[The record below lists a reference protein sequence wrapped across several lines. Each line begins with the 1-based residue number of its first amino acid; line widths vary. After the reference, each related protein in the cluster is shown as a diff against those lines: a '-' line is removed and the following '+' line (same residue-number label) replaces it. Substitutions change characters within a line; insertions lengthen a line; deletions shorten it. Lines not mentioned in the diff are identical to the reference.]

1 MRFSP
6 NSIKLLQKVRYLP
19 FLLLLISLTWSSL
32 ANSQEVAEGNTVI
45 VQPGDSLFRI
55 AMENRPDQSVSLQQT
70 MVAIQRLN
78 PNAFVDGN
86 LNRVKAGERL
96 LLPSIGQITDINLND
111 AISSISV
118 QNQIIRNNN
127 SSNVESTERQ
137 EDGRFS
143 ILRAEDELSNIS
155 DELLPLQQENFQ
167 LDQRLIE
174 LENLIAINLEERDR
188 ARLQREELNSRLLQL
203 NAQID
208 DAKELIR
215 LQDLQLAQLR
225 AQLAE
230 TTVSPTEIEMPGLSE
245 SGNIT
250 EDFVENESVWAKL
263 RNSFLGFFQSNS
275 PLVTVAAPLA
285 LLLLGWLLWWDRANY
300 AETKSGEAVEKLNKF
315 QSHET
320 DQSVDPENKGSVA
333 EIDSGAASELI
344 QDRVFNEGKKPSP
357 TQSDSVNEPPPS
369 ESIEFIGGSADEDS
383 FADLDFLSD
392 EERKELDTPDAIE
405 EIFYLGDE
413 ESATKLELAYAYV
426 KMNDFEGA
434 KEILS
439 EVIEEGN
446 TDQKKEAERLL
457 SRMDSTA

>member
-6 NSIKLLQKVRYLP
+6 NSMKILQKVLYLP
-19 FLLLLISLTWSSL
+19 SWFLLISLMWSSL
-32 ANSQEVAEGNTVI
+32 ANSQAVPEGDIVI

-96 LLPSIGQITDINLND
+96 LLPSIVQITDIDLDD
-111 AISSISV
+111 AISSISY

-127 SSNVESTERQ
+127 SSSIEAAERQ

-143 ILRAEDELSNIS
+143 IIRAEDELSNIS
-155 DELLPLQQENFQ
+155 DELLPLQQENSQ

-188 ARLQREELNSRLLQL
+188 ARIQREELNSRLLQL

-230 TTVSPTEIEMPGLSE
+230 TTVSPAEISMPGLRE
-245 SGNIT
+245 SADIAEN
-250 EDFVENESVWAKL
+250 FVENESVWAKVL
-263 RNSFLGFFQSNS
+263 NSFLGFFQSNS

-300 AETKSGEAVEKLNKF
+300 AESKSGEEVEKPNKF

-320 DQSVDPENKGSVA
+320 DQSAVPENKGSGA

-344 QDRVFNEGKKPSP
+344 QGRVFNEGTEPSSA
-357 TQSDSVNEPPPS
+357 QSASVNEPPAS
-369 ESIEFIGGSADEDS
+369 ESIEFILGSADEDS

-392 EERKELDTPDAIE
+392 EERKELETPEAIE

-426 KMNDFEGA
+426 KMNDIEGA

-446 TDQKKEAERLL
+446 ADQKKEAEKLL
-457 SRMDSTA
+457 GRIDSPA

>member
-1 MRFSP
+1 MRFSS
-6 NSIKLLQKVRYLP
+6 NSMKTLQKVNYLP
-19 FLLLLISLTWSSL
+19 FWFLVVSLMWSSL
-32 ANSQEVAEGNTVI
+32 ANSQAADEGNTVI

-96 LLPSIGQITDINLND
+96 ILPSIVQITDIDLDD
-111 AISSISV
+111 AISSISA

-127 SSNVESTERQ
+127 SSGIEVAERQ
-137 EDGRFS
+137 REGRFS

-155 DELLPLQQENFQ
+155 DELLPLQQENSR

-225 AQLAE
+225 AELAE
-230 TTVSPTEIEMPGLSE
+230 TSVSPAGIAMPGLRE
-245 SGNIT
+245 SANIT
-250 EDFVENESVWAKL
+250 EDFVENESGWTKV

-285 LLLLGWLLWWDRANY
+285 LLLLGWLLWWDRVNY
-300 AETKSGEAVEKLNKF
+300 AESKSGEAVEKPNKF
-315 QSHET
+315 QPHEA
-320 DQSVDPENKGSVA
+320 DQRVDPENKHSET
-333 EIDSGAASELI
+333 EIDSSAASELI
-344 QDRVFNEGKKPSP
+344 QGRVVKEGTEPSS
-357 TQSDSVNEPPPS
+357 TQSDSENEPPVS
-369 ESIEFIGGSADEDS
+369 ESIEFIGGSADDDS

-392 EERKELDTPDAIE
+392 EEQKELDTPGAIE

-434 KEILS
+434 KEIIS

-446 TDQKKEAERLL
+446 ADQKKEAEKLL
-457 SRMDSTA
+457 RRMDSDA

>member
-1 MRFSP
+1 M
-6 NSIKLLQKVRYLP
+6 
-19 FLLLLISLTWSSL
+19 
-32 ANSQEVAEGNTVI
+32 ANSQAVAEGNTVI

-78 PNAFVDGN
+78 PDAFVDGN

-96 LLPSIGQITDINLND
+96 LLPSIGQITDINLDD
-111 AISSISV
+111 AISSISL

-127 SSNVESTERQ
+127 SSNIESTDRQ

-155 DELLPLQQENFQ
+155 DELLPLQQENSR

-230 TTVSPTEIEMPGLSE
+230 TSVSPAEIAMPGLRE
-245 SGNIT
+245 SANIT
-250 EDFVENESVWAKL
+250 EDFVENESGWTKV
-263 RNSFLGFFQSNS
+263 RNSFLGFFLSNS

-300 AETKSGEAVEKLNKF
+300 AESKSGEAVEKPNKF
-315 QSHET
+315 QSHEA
-320 DQSVDPENKGSVA
+320 DQRVDPENKHSA
-333 EIDSGAASELI
+333 TEIDSSAASQLM
-344 QDRVFNEGKKPSP
+344 QGRVVKEGAEPSS
-357 TQSDSVNEPPPS
+357 TQSDSVNEPPAS
-369 ESIEFIGGSADEDS
+369 ESIEFVGDSADDDS

-392 EERKELDTPDAIE
+392 EEQKELDTPGAIE

-434 KEILS
+434 KEIIS
-439 EVIEEGN
+439 EVIQEGN
-446 TDQKKEAERLL
+446 ADQKKEAEKLL
-457 SRMDSTA
+457 RRMDSNA

>member
-6 NSIKLLQKVRYLP
+6 NSQKFLQKVCYLP

-32 ANSQEVAEGNTVI
+32 ANSQAVAESNSVI

-96 LLPSIGQITDINLND
+96 LLPSIGQITEIDLDD
-111 AISSISV
+111 AISSISY
-118 QNQIIRNNN
+118 QNQIIRDNN
-127 SSNVESTERQ
+127 SSNIESNGGQ

-155 DELLPLQQENFQ
+155 DELLPLQQENYQ

-230 TTVSPTEIEMPGLSE
+230 TTVSTTGIAMPSLSE
-245 SGNIT
+245 SGNIS
-250 EDFVENESVWAKL
+250 DDLLENESVWVKL
-263 RNSFLGFFQSNS
+263 RNNFLGFFQSNS

-300 AETKSGEAVEKLNKF
+300 AESMSGEAVEKPNKLK
-315 QSHET
+315 SHET
-320 DQSVDPENKGSVA
+320 DRSVDAENKYSEA
-333 EIDSGAASELI
+333 EIDSNAASELI
-344 QDRVFNEGKKPSP
+344 QARVGREDAEPSS

-383 FADLDFLSD
+383 FGDLDFLSD

-446 TDQKKEAERLL
+446 TDQKKEAENLL
-457 SRMDSTA
+457 SRMDATA

>member
-1 MRFSP
+1 MCIR
-6 NSIKLLQKVRYLP
+6 
-19 FLLLLISLTWSSL
+19 
-32 ANSQEVAEGNTVI
+32 
-45 VQPGDSLFRI
+45 DS
-55 AMENRPDQSVSLQQT
+55 
-70 MVAIQRLN
+70 
-78 PNAFVDGN
+78 
-86 LNRVKAGERL
+86 
-96 LLPSIGQITDINLND
+96 
-111 AISSISV
+111 
-118 QNQIIRNNN
+118 NN
-127 SSNVESTERQ
+127 SSNVESTGRQ

-155 DELLPLQQENFQ
+155 DELLPLQQENSQ

-230 TTVSPTEIEMPGLSE
+230 TTVSPTEIAMPGLSE
-245 SGNIT
+245 SDIIA
-250 EDFVENESVWAKL
+250 EDFVENESVSVWAKL
-263 RNSFLGFFQSNS
+263 RNTFFGFFQSNS

-300 AETKSGEAVEKLNKF
+300 AESKSGEAVEKPNKF

-369 ESIEFIGGSADEDS
+369 ESIEFIGGSADQDS

-446 TDQKKEAERLL
+446 TDQKKEAEKLL

>member
-155 DELLPLQQENFQ
+155 DELLPLQQENSQ

-230 TTVSPTEIEMPGLSE
+230 TSVSPAEIATPGLIE
-245 SGNIT
+245 SGTTT
-250 EDFVENESVWAKL
+250 EDFVENESVWAKVL
-263 RNSFLGFFQSNS
+263 DSFFGFFQSNS

-300 AETKSGEAVEKLNKF
+300 AESKSGEAVEKLNKF

-320 DQSVDPENKGSVA
+320 DQSVDPENKGSA

-344 QDRVFNEGKKPSP
+344 QDRVFREGKKPSP

-446 TDQKKEAERLL
+446 ADQKKEAEKLL

>member
-96 LLPSIGQITDINLND
+96 LLPSIGQITDINLDD
-111 AISSISV
+111 AISSISL

-155 DELLPLQQENFQ
+155 DELLPLQQENSQ

-215 LQDLQLAQLR
+215 LQDLQLSQLR

-230 TTVSPTEIEMPGLSE
+230 TTLSPTEIEMP
-245 SGNIT
+245 
-250 EDFVENESVWAKL
+250 
-263 RNSFLGFFQSNS
+263 
-275 PLVTVAAPLA
+275 
-285 LLLLGWLLWWDRANY
+285 
-300 AETKSGEAVEKLNKF
+300 
-315 QSHET
+315 
-320 DQSVDPENKGSVA
+320 
-333 EIDSGAASELI
+333 
-344 QDRVFNEGKKPSP
+344 
-357 TQSDSVNEPPPS
+357 
-369 ESIEFIGGSADEDS
+369 
-383 FADLDFLSD
+383 
-392 EERKELDTPDAIE
+392 
-405 EIFYLGDE
+405 
-413 ESATKLELAYAYV
+413 
-426 KMNDFEGA
+426 
-434 KEILS
+434 
-439 EVIEEGN
+439 
-446 TDQKKEAERLL
+446 
-457 SRMDSTA
+457 

>member
-1 MRFSP
+1 MRFSS
-6 NSIKLLQKVRYLP
+6 NSMKTLQKVNFLP
-19 FLLLLISLTWSSL
+19 FLFLVVSLMWSSL
-32 ANSQEVAEGNTVI
+32 ANSQVADEGNTVI

-96 LLPSIGQITDINLND
+96 ILPSIVQITDIDLDD
-111 AISSISV
+111 AISSISA

-127 SSNVESTERQ
+127 SSGIEVADRQ
-137 EDGRFS
+137 REGRFS

-155 DELLPLQQENFQ
+155 DELLPLQQENSR

-188 ARLQREELNSRLLQL
+188 ARLQREELNSRLSQL

-230 TTVSPTEIEMPGLSE
+230 TSVSPAEIAMPGLRE
-245 SGNIT
+245 SANII
-250 EDFVENESVWAKL
+250 EDFVENESGWTKV

-300 AETKSGEAVEKLNKF
+300 AESKSGEAVEKPNKF
-315 QSHET
+315 QSHEA
-320 DQSVDPENKGSVA
+320 DQRVDPKNKHSA
-333 EIDSGAASELI
+333 TEIDSNAASEPI
-344 QDRVFNEGKKPSP
+344 QGRVAKEGTEPSS
-357 TQSDSVNEPPPS
+357 TQSDSENEPPVS
-369 ESIEFIGGSADEDS
+369 ESIEFIGGSADDDS

-392 EERKELDTPDAIE
+392 EEQKELDTPGAIE

-434 KEILS
+434 KEIIS

-446 TDQKKEAERLL
+446 ADQKKEAETLL
-457 SRMDSTA
+457 RRMDSNA

>member
-1 MRFSP
+1 MRFSS
-6 NSIKLLQKVRYLP
+6 NSMKTLQKVNFLP
-19 FLLLLISLTWSSL
+19 FLFLVVSLMWSSL
-32 ANSQEVAEGNTVI
+32 ANSQVADEGNTVI

-96 LLPSIGQITDINLND
+96 ILPSIVQITDIDLDD
-111 AISSISV
+111 AISSISA

-127 SSNVESTERQ
+127 SSGIEVADRQ
-137 EDGRFS
+137 REGRFS

-155 DELLPLQQENFQ
+155 DELLPLQQENSR

-188 ARLQREELNSRLLQL
+188 ARLQREELNSRLSQL

-230 TTVSPTEIEMPGLSE
+230 TSVSPAEIAMPGLRE
-245 SGNIT
+245 SANIT
-250 EDFVENESVWAKL
+250 EDFVENESGWTKV

-300 AETKSGEAVEKLNKF
+300 AESKSGEAVEKPNKF
-315 QSHET
+315 QSHEA
-320 DQSVDPENKGSVA
+320 DQRVDPKNKHSA
-333 EIDSGAASELI
+333 TEIDSNAASEPI
-344 QDRVFNEGKKPSP
+344 QGRVAKEGTEPSS
-357 TQSDSVNEPPPS
+357 TQSDSENEPPVS
-369 ESIEFIGGSADEDS
+369 ESIEFIGGSADDDS

-392 EERKELDTPDAIE
+392 EEQKELDTPGAIE

-434 KEILS
+434 KEIIS

-446 TDQKKEAERLL
+446 ADQKKEAEKLL
-457 SRMDSTA
+457 RRMDSNA

>member
-96 LLPSIGQITDINLND
+96 LLPSIGQITDISLND

-127 SSNVESTERQ
+127 SSNIESTERQ

-245 SGNIT
+245 SVNIT

-263 RNSFLGFFQSNS
+263 RNSFFGFFQSNS

-300 AETKSGEAVEKLNKF
+300 AESKSGEAVEKPNKL

-320 DQSVDPENKGSVA
+320 DRSVDRENEGSVA
-333 EIDSGAASELI
+333 EIDSGAASEL
-344 QDRVFNEGKKPSP
+344 NSG
-357 TQSDSVNEPPPS
+357 
-369 ESIEFIGGSADEDS
+369 
-383 FADLDFLSD
+383 
-392 EERKELDTPDAIE
+392 
-405 EIFYLGDE
+405 
-413 ESATKLELAYAYV
+413 
-426 KMNDFEGA
+426 
-434 KEILS
+434 
-439 EVIEEGN
+439 
-446 TDQKKEAERLL
+446 
-457 SRMDSTA
+457 

>member
-45 VQPGDSLFRI
+45 VRPGDSLFRI

-96 LLPSIGQITDINLND
+96 LLPSIGQIRDISLND

-155 DELLPLQQENFQ
+155 DELLPLQQENYQ

-230 TTVSPTEIEMPGLSE
+230 TTVSPTEIAMPGLSE

-250 EDFVENESVWAKL
+250 EDFVEE
-263 RNSFLGFFQSNS
+263 
-275 PLVTVAAPLA
+275 
-285 LLLLGWLLWWDRANY
+285 
-300 AETKSGEAVEKLNKF
+300 
-315 QSHET
+315 
-320 DQSVDPENKGSVA
+320 
-333 EIDSGAASELI
+333 
-344 QDRVFNEGKKPSP
+344 
-357 TQSDSVNEPPPS
+357 
-369 ESIEFIGGSADEDS
+369 
-383 FADLDFLSD
+383 
-392 EERKELDTPDAIE
+392 
-405 EIFYLGDE
+405 
-413 ESATKLELAYAYV
+413 
-426 KMNDFEGA
+426 
-434 KEILS
+434 
-439 EVIEEGN
+439 
-446 TDQKKEAERLL
+446 
-457 SRMDSTA
+457 

>member
-6 NSIKLLQKVRYLP
+6 NSMKILQKVRYLP
-19 FLLLLISLTWSSL
+19 FWFLLISLMWSSL
-32 ANSQEVAEGNTVI
+32 ANSQAGAEGNTVI

-78 PNAFVDGN
+78 PSAFVDGN

-96 LLPSIGQITDINLND
+96 LLPNIVQITDIDLDD
-111 AISSISV
+111 AISSIST

-127 SSNVESTERQ
+127 SSSIEAGERQ
-137 EDGRFS
+137 EDGRLS

-155 DELLPLQQENFQ
+155 DELLPLQQENSE
-167 LDQRLIE
+167 LDQRLIA
-174 LENLIAINLEERDR
+174 LQNLIAINLEERDR

-230 TTVSPTEIEMPGLSE
+230 TTVSPAEIAMPGLRE
-245 SGNIT
+245 SADIA
-250 EDFVENESVWAKL
+250 EDFVENESVWAKVL
-263 RNSFLGFFQSNS
+263 NSFLGFFQSNS

-285 LLLLGWLLWWDRANY
+285 LFLLGWLLWWDRANY
-300 AETKSGEAVEKLNKF
+300 AESKFGEAVEKPNKF

-320 DQSVDPENKGSVA
+320 DQSVVPENKGSVA

-344 QDRVFNEGKKPSP
+344 QDRVFNEGTEPSSA
-357 TQSDSVNEPPPS
+357 QSDSVNEPPAS

-392 EERKELDTPDAIE
+392 EERKELETPEAIE

-446 TDQKKEAERLL
+446 ADQKKEAEKLL
-457 SRMDSTA
+457 SRIDSTA